1 MMLLFCSLFSS
12 RPLLIHFRER
22 GHHDRW
28 DTSCARVL
36 PLWLQRP
43 IHTAQ
48 GAICAVL
55 LLEGVQGRGMET
67 RQLAVA
73 SFPIQWQTCQMQ
85 ALSRFETIN
94 LQFLNTVSC
103 KVNTFR
109 FQIRFCQEVN
119 TRCIMP
125 FCIVSK
131 PNTFF
136 TFCCQ
141 KSGSL
146 FPINK

>member
-1 MMLLFCSLFSS
+1 MWILDGMTNNSPNGAFTSRFLLNQKWISKTVMQPVNSPILLEIIMMLLFCSLFSS
-12 RPLLIHFRER
+12 RPLLIHFSER

-73 SFPIQWQTCQMQ
+73 SFPIQRRTW
-85 ALSRFETIN
+85 RFKTIN
-94 LQFLNTVSC
+94 LQFLNAVSC
-103 KVNTFR
+103 KHFHV
-109 FQIRFCQEVN
+109 
-119 TRCIMP
+119 P
-125 FCIVSK
+125 D
-131 PNTFF
+131 
-136 TFCCQ
+136 
-141 KSGSL
+141 
-146 FPINK
+146 